1 MKIICLKS
9 VDEILSELLH
19 FAIKFYKIVSFFFH
33 LATKNNHH
41 TKFLLVKHVAV
52 MLIKQSG
59 HKH

>member
-1 MKIICLKS
+1 MG
-9 VDEILSELLH
+9 EILSELLH
-19 FAIKFYKIVSFFFH
+19 FAIKFYKKLLYLSFFFH
-33 LATKNNHH
+33 LATKNNHP